1 MRRPLLFEIGRIVS
15 CPEYAWLMT
24 RTFSFRK
31 VIVLLTALFL
41 LSSITAA
48 LTVLRKSTRSAKAS
62 PQLILW
68 AWERPTDLRFID
80 TKRVGVAFLAKS
92 ILLRSDEVLVRPRL
106 QSLQLAAGTR
116 VIAVTRIETD
126 RDHKATLTT
135 QQRDAVSQAI
145 ADLASLPNVS
155 EIQIDFDAA
164 KSERTFYRDLI
175 KDVRSRLPAQFRLSI
190 TALASW
196 CMFDDWISDLP
207 IDEAIPMLFRMAGDG
222 KDIMTRLA
230 AGDDFKVRSCR
241 QSYGISLD
249 EQNPRLVPSRKLYV
263 FNPDAWT
270 ETSARQISESTR

>member
-1 MRRPLLFEIGRIVS
+1 
-15 CPEYAWLMT
+15 
-24 RTFSFRK
+24 
-31 VIVLLTALFL
+31 
-41 LSSITAA
+41 
-48 LTVLRKSTRSAKAS
+48 
-62 PQLILW
+62 
-68 AWERPTDLRFID
+68 LRFID
-80 TKRVGVAFLAKS
+80 AKRVGVAFLARS

-106 QSLQLAAGTR
+106 QSLQLAEATR

-126 RDHKATLTT
+126 RDQKASLSAR
-135 QQRDAVSQAI
+135 QREAVSRAI

-155 EIQIDFDAA
+155 EIQIDFDAT

-207 IDEAIPMLFRMAGDG
+207 IDEAVPMLFRMAGDG
-222 KDIMTRLA
+222 KYIITRLN
-230 AGDDFKVRSCR
+230 AGDDFKATPCR

-249 EQNPRLVPSRKLYV
+249 ELRPKLVTSRKLYV

-270 ETSARQISESTR
+270 ETSLREISELTR